1 MSGAVTGADRGRQTV
16 GGGYVSGA
24 RSTDGDACGVG
35 SASYASIMV
44 LVVAALMLVAFARA

>member
-1 MSGAVTGADRGRQTV
+1 MPIEARRLLVVA
-16 GGGYVSGA
+16 VSGA

-44 LVVAALMLVAFARA
+44 LVVAALMLVAFARE